1 MRRRRLNM
9 ADLLLE
15 IGVEEIPDWMI
26 GPALDHLKT
35 KVAELIVPVHGHV
48 TLAEAT
54 PRRLAILAT
63 GLVAKQADSEEL
75 VTGPPKAAN
84 EKAIEGFAKKQG
96 IAASDLQVVTTA
108 KGEFYGYTKKI
119 TGRAT
124 AEILSAELPGIILG
138 IPWPKTMYWLGKGT
152 ERFIRPLRW
161 LVCLLGEEVVQFNVA
176 GTWTGRETWGRRE
189 GPRIPKAEVTPANYA
204 ATLTKLGVL
213 LASEERKQRILLEAQ
228 KLLPAGTKLKSDDA
242 LLATLA
248 GITEYPT
255 PILGSFDESYLKL
268 PAEVLVTVMRHHQKY
283 FSVQTTAGQ
292 LAPHFV
298 AVMNT
303 NADPEGLVRHGNERV
318 LRARFNDARFFY
330 DTDQKRPLRER
341 VADLANVTFQA
352 QLGSYLAK
360 TERVEA
366 LVKELG
372 GSVEAQEAA
381 RLAKTDLTTE
391 MVKEFTELQG
401 QIGGIYAEAQG
412 HSRAVGRAI
421 YEHYKPVSMEDSVP
435 STAEGQILS
444 LADKVDTLRGCFRI
458 GMIPKGSSDPFALR
472 RAAQGVVKIL
482 VEGELS
488 LTVPQLTAGDAALE
502 GFLRDRVD
510 YYFREIRGFAYDE
523 VNAVLAAGWADLKD
537 VRQRLEAVKAVRAT
551 ANFEPLAAAFKRIK
565 NILKQAQFDETG
577 AIDPGRLEP
586 GPEETLH
593 SECQRVKQAAPNAKD
608 YGETLAV
615 IATLRPA
622 VDAFFDRVMVNVEDA
637 AVRRNRLTLLRSLL
651 TEFSTLADF
660 SEIVTKS

>member
-1 MRRRRLNM
+1 M
-9 ADLLLE
+9 ADFLLE
-15 IGVEEIPDWMI
+15 IGLEEIPDWMI
-26 GPALDHLKT
+26 APALEHLRGKI
-35 KVAELIVPVHGHV
+35 AELLPGTLGGTV

-54 PRRLAILAT
+54 PRRLVV
-63 GLVAKQADSEEL
+63 G
-75 VTGPPKAAN
+75 VTGVQEATAEKTVTISGPPVGAAD
-84 EKAIEGFAKKQG
+84 KAIEGFAKKNNVDRAKLEEING
-96 IAASDLQVVTTA
+96 KWSLKVVHPGVRTA
-108 KGEFYGYTKKI
+108 DFL
-119 TGRAT
+119 
-124 AEILSAELPGIILG
+124 AEQLPAIILG
-138 IPWPKTMYWLGKGT
+138 IPWPKTMVWLGKGT

-161 LVCLLGEEVVQFNVA
+161 IVCLLGDQVVKFQVA
-176 GTWTGRETWGRRE
+176 GILAGNQTWGRRD
-189 GPRIPKAEVTPANYA
+189 GPRIPKAEVTTANYQQVLA
-204 ATLTKLGVL
+204 RLGIIL
-213 LASEERKQRILLEAQ
+213 SISERKTRILNEAA
-228 KLLPAGTKLKSDDA
+228 KVLPAGMRLRPDEA
-242 LLATLA
+242 LVETLA

-268 PAEVLVTVMRHHQKY
+268 PSEVLVTVMRHHQKY
-283 FSVQTTAGQ
+283 FSVETTEGK

-303 NADPEGLVRHGNERV
+303 DADPDGLVRHGNERV

-330 DTDQKRPLRER
+330 DTDQKKPLKDR

-352 QLGSYLAK
+352 QLGSYLEK
-360 TERVEA
+360 TKRMEA

-372 GSVEAQEAA
+372 GSAAAQEAA
-381 RLAKTDLTTE
+381 RLAKTDLTNE

-401 QIGGIYAEAQG
+401 QIGGIYAIAQG
-412 HSRAVGRAI
+412 HGEAVGQAI
-421 YEHYKPVSMEDSVP
+421 YEHYKPVSMEDTVP
-435 STAEGQILS
+435 STAEGQMLS
-444 LADKVDTLRGCFRI
+444 LADKVDTLRGCFRV

-482 VEGELS
+482 VEGELA
-488 LTVPQLTAGDAALE
+488 LTVPQLTGGDAQLE

-523 VNAVLAAGWADLKD
+523 VNAVLASGWSDLKE
-537 VRQRLEAVKAVRAT
+537 VLARLEAVKAVRAT

-565 NILKQAQFDETG
+565 NILKQAQFEEAG
-577 AIDPGRLEP
+577 AIDTQKLEP
-586 GPEETLH
+586 GPEQALH
-593 SECQRVKQAAPNAKD
+593 ADYLRVKDAAAASANH
-608 YGETLAV
+608 GETLAV

-622 VDAFFDRVMVNVEDA
+622 VDAFFDKVMVNVEDA